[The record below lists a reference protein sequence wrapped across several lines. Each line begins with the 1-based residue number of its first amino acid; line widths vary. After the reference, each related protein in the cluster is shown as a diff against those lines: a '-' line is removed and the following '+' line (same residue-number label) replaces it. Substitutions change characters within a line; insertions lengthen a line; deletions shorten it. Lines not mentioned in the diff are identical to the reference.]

1 MVLVAANWEVAV
13 DVHVDVDV
21 GVFGIESA
29 DVYVYV
35 YATAALLGHEDV
47 YAVVCYCS
55 SQTTLS
61 VSSQVVDRNL
71 GLVGVAVKSSVSWVS
86 GSP

>member
-29 DVYVYV
+29 DVNV

-47 YAVVCYCS
+47 YVVVCHCS

-71 GLVGVAVKSSVSWVS
+71 GLVGVAVKSLVSWVS